1 MIPVPDEDFKKLR
14 SLARATKGGTL
25 DPERLAYRAYEM
37 GRAAA
42 SSETVNVAELEKA
55 ALLRALHTTG
65 NMVAAARLMGIGKTT
80 AYRKA
85 KQYRL
90 H

>member
-1 MIPVPDEDFKKLR
+1 MIPVPDEDFRKLR

-37 GRAAA
+37 GRTAA
-42 SSETVNVAELEKA
+42 SIDTVNVAELERA
-55 ALLRALHTTG
+55 ALLRALHTAG
-65 NMVAAARLMGIGKTT
+65 NLTAAARLMGIGKTT

-85 KQYRL
+85 KAYGL
-90 H
+90 T

>member
-1 MIPVPDEDFKKLR
+1 MNPVPDEDFRKLR
-14 SLARATKGGTL
+14 SLARATRGGTL

-37 GRAAA
+37 GRAVIPP
-42 SSETVNVAELEKA
+42 ETVNVAELEKA

-65 NMVAAARLMGIGKTT
+65 NMSAAARLMGIGKTT

-85 KQYRL
+85 KAYGL
-90 H
+90 T